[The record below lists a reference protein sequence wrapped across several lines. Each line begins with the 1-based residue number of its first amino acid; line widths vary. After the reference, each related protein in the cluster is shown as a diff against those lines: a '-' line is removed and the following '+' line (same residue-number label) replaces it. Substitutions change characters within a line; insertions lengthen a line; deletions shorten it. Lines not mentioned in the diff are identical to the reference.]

1 MEQRTLRREIF
12 KILFERELVEV
23 NIDERI
29 NKFLKEHNLSASKQ
43 DFFVKYIRQYIE
55 NEKIVIEKIKEKLN
69 GWTFERLAIVEK
81 VLLKMSFYEI
91 IIEDTGHEIV
101 INEAI
106 EIAKVY
112 GDLKSKDFING
123 ILAGLVNG

>member
-1 MEQRTLRREIF
+1 MEQRTLRKEIF
-12 KILFERELVEV
+12 KILFERELIEV

-29 NKFLKEHNLSASKQ
+29 NQFLSSHSLSESKQ
-43 DFFVKYIRQYIE
+43 EFFIKYIRKYIE

-81 VLLKMSFYEI
+81 VLLKMSFFEI

-123 ILAGLVNG
+123 ILAGLVNN